1 MNPDDE
7 RTGNGTLSRVCIDSN
22 QRDGSFVMPSNHCH
36 AYFEI
41 YYLDQGM
48 CRFFLGDTM
57 LDLHGGDLLLIPP
70 QILHYTRYLYGS
82 CRRSIVYFRREDV
95 DDAVLKLL
103 PGGEKFLAEG
113 RLLRIPEFSRDQISA
128 LFARMLGDEKLG
140 DAYSPILLHSRLQEL
155 LLVVS
160 RVGSLSEELPEDIHT
175 TDRQVVAAAVFM
187 RENYR
192 REVTA
197 AEIAKAAG
205 LSPNYLSRKFRQ
217 ATGTGVHE
225 YLTFL
230 RLKEAALEL
239 VCTDSSITEIALR
252 CGFSD
257 GNYFKDVFK
266 KRYGITPTGYRKSR
280 SRESEKDRKPAA
292 RTGRKTENRL
302 HRPKK

>member
-1 MNPDDE
+1 MSPDDT
-7 RTGNGTLSRVCIDSN
+7 RIRSGVLSRVCTDSY
-22 QRDGSFVMPSNHCH
+22 QRDGDFVMPSNHCH

-41 YYLDQGM
+41 YYLEQGA

-57 LDLHGGDLLLIPP
+57 LDLHSGDLLLIPP
-70 QILHYTRYLYGS
+70 QLLHYTRYLYGS
-82 CRRSIVYFRREDV
+82 CRRSTVYFRREDA
-95 DDAVLKLL
+95 DNAVTELL
-103 PGGEKFLAEG
+103 PGGEAFLSES
-113 RLLRIPEFSRDQISA
+113 RLLRIPEFSRDQVSA
-128 LFARMLGDEKLG
+128 LLTRMLGDERIG
-140 DAYSPILLHSRLQEL
+140 DVYSPALLRCRLQEL
-155 LLVVS
+155 LLLVS
-160 RVGSLSEELPEDIHT
+160 RVGSVSENLPEDIHT

-239 VCTDSSITEIALR
+239 VSTDSSITEIAMR

-280 SRESEKDRKPAA
+280 R
-292 RTGRKTENRL
+292 
-302 HRPKK
+302 

>member
-7 RTGNGTLSRVCIDSN
+7 RTRNGILSRVCTDSY

-57 LDLHGGDLLLIPP
+57 LDMHGGDLLLIPP

-128 LFARMLGDEKLG
+128 LFARMLGDERIG
-140 DAYSPILLHSRLQEL
+140 DVYSPALLHCRLQEML
-155 LLVVS
+155 LMVS
-160 RVGSLSEELPEDIHT
+160 RVGSISEELPEDIHT

-187 RENYR
+187 RNNYR

-239 VCTDSSITEIALR
+239 VSTNSSITEIALR

-266 KRYGITPTGYRKSR
+266 KRYGMTPTGYRKSR
-280 SRESEKDRKPAA
+280 SRKPEK
-292 RTGRKTENRL
+292 
-302 HRPKK
+302 

>member
-7 RTGNGTLSRVCIDSN
+7 RTRNVILSRVCTDSY

-57 LDLHGGDLLLIPP
+57 LDMHGGDLLLIPP

-128 LFARMLGDEKLG
+128 LFARMLGDERLG
-140 DAYSPILLHSRLQEL
+140 DVYSPVLLHSRLQEL

-239 VCTDSSITEIALR
+239 VSTNSSITEIALR

-266 KRYGITPTGYRKSR
+266 KQYGITPTGYRKSR
-280 SRESEKDRKPAA
+280 SREPGKS
-292 RTGRKTENRL
+292 
-302 HRPKK
+302 

>member
-1 MNPDDE
+1 MSPDDE
-7 RTGNGTLSRVCIDSN
+7 RIRSGALSRICTDSY
-22 QRDGSFVMPSNHCH
+22 QRDAEFVMPSNHCH

-57 LDLHGGDLLLIPP
+57 LDLHSGDLLLIPP
-70 QILHYTRYLYGS
+70 QLLHYTRYLYGS
-82 CRRSIVYFRREDV
+82 CRRSIVYFRREDA
-95 DDAVLKLL
+95 DDAVVKLL
-103 PGGEKFLAEG
+103 PGGERFLSES

-128 LFARMLGDEKLG
+128 LFARMLGDERIG
-140 DAYSPILLHSRLQEL
+140 DVYSLALLHCRLQEML
-155 LLVVS
+155 LMVS
-160 RVGSLSEELPEDIHT
+160 RVGSISEEFPEDIHT

-187 RENYR
+187 RNNYR

-225 YLTFL
+225 YLIFL

-239 VCTDSSITEIALR
+239 VSTNSSITEIALR

-266 KRYGITPTGYRKSR
+266 KRYGMTPTGYRKSR
-280 SRESEKDRKPAA
+280 SRKPEK
-292 RTGRKTENRL
+292 
-302 HRPKK
+302 

>member
-1 MNPDDE
+1 M
-7 RTGNGTLSRVCIDSN
+7 
-22 QRDGSFVMPSNHCH
+22 
-36 AYFEI
+36 
-41 YYLDQGM
+41 
-48 CRFFLGDTM
+48 
-57 LDLHGGDLLLIPP
+57 
-70 QILHYTRYLYGS
+70 
-82 CRRSIVYFRREDV
+82 
-95 DDAVLKLL
+95 
-103 PGGEKFLAEG
+103 
-113 RLLRIPEFSRDQISA
+113 RI
-128 LFARMLGDEKLG
+128 G
-140 DAYSPILLHSRLQEL
+140 DAYADMLMRIRLQEL
-155 LLVVS
+155 LLVMS
-160 RVGSLSEELPEDIHT
+160 RVGSVSEELPEDIHT

-239 VCTDSSITEIALR
+239 LSTDSSVTEIALR

-280 SRESEKDRKPAA
+280 SGER
-292 RTGRKTENRL
+292 GRKRGE
-302 HRPKK
+302 KYDI

>member
-1 MNPDDE
+1 MMPGDE
-7 RTGNGTLSRVCIDSN
+7 RL
-22 QRDGSFVMPSNHCH
+22 RDGNITRVYTDSFLRNGDFVMPANHCH
-36 AYFEI
+36 AYYEI
-41 YYLDQGM
+41 YYLEQGA
-48 CRFFLGDTM
+48 CRFFLCDAM
-57 LDLHGGDLLLIPP
+57 LDLHSGDLLLIPP
-70 QILHYTRYLYGS
+70 QLLYYTRYLYGP
-82 CRRSIVYFRREDV
+82 CRRSTVYFRREDA
-95 DDAVLKLL
+95 DDAVVALL
-103 PGGEKFLAEG
+103 PGGENFFREM
-113 RLLRIPEFSRDQISA
+113 RFVRIPEFSRSQISA
-128 LFARMLGDEKLG
+128 LFGRMLGEERIG
-140 DAYSPILLHSRLQEL
+140 DAYADMLLRIRLQEL
-155 LLVVS
+155 LLVMS

-239 VCTDSSITEIALR
+239 LSTDSSVTEIALR

-266 KRYGITPTGYRKSR
+266 KRYGVTPTGYRKSR
-280 SRESEKDRKPAA
+280 SGERDRTRRDTGITPSRRLWRKP
-292 RTGRKTENRL
+292 
-302 HRPKK
+302 